1 MTIEHIEYQAGSVDS
16 SRRARVRRRKSACP
30 RPLLL
35 IAPNWLG
42 VSDASTKR
50 AAEMAGSNYVAF
62 VADMYGDGKI
72 PAGPPEA
79 APLANALRADAT

>member
-1 MTIEHIEYQAGSVDS
+1 MTIEPIEYKAGSVA
-16 SRRARVRRRKSACP
+16 ARGSLVYDEKVNGP

-42 VSDASTKR
+42 VSDASNKR

-62 VADMYGDGKI
+62 VADMYGNGKI

-79 APLANALRADAT
+79 APLATKAT